1 MGAVPGVAL
10 PVEVI
15 SLGEA
20 LIDFISL
27 ESGVSLEKAP
37 GFEKCPGGA
46 PANYAVACSRL
57 GLPTGFI
64 GKVGDD
70 AFGRFLVKTLAD
82 RGVDVSQVAYSEH
95 RTALA
100 FVSIADDGERHFMFY
115 RRPCADVMLEEKD
128 IDADYISDSRMLHF
142 GTVSLSESPS
152 REATLRAV
160 ELASG
165 SGVNVS
171 FDPNIRFHLWPKT
184 REEIKEEVIS
194 VARRCDTF
202 LPSQEEAEFL
212 SGMDVEGAL
221 EEFLTWGPRTV
232 CIKLGAKGCIAG
244 DRSGTVSVPGI
255 KAKAVDATGAGDGF
269 DAGFTLGILRGKDLG
284 TSALLGNAVGSL
296 VVRKRGAMTSLPTLA
311 EVEALVR
318 ETRMARSPG

>member
-1 MGAVPGVAL
+1 M

-27 ESGVSLEKAP
+27 ESGVSLEEAS

-46 PANYAVACSRL
+46 PANYAVACARL
-57 GLPTGFI
+57 GISTGFI

-70 AFGRFLVKTLAD
+70 PFGRFLVKTLAD

-115 RRPCADVMLEEKD
+115 RRPCADVMLEDGD
-128 IDADYISDSRMLHF
+128 IDASYVADSRMLHF

-160 ELASG
+160 EMASG

-171 FDPNIRFHLWPKT
+171 FDPNIRFHLWPK
-184 REEIKEEVIS
+184 EHDEIKEEVIS
-194 VARRCDTF
+194 VTRRCDTF

-221 EEFLTWGPRTV
+221 EEFLSWGPRTV
-232 CIKLGAKGCIAG
+232 CIKLGEKGCIAG
-244 DRSGTVSVPGI
+244 DQGGIVRVSGI
-255 KAKAVDATGAGDGF
+255 RAKAVDATGAGDGF
-269 DAGFTLGILRGKDLG
+269 DAGFTFGLLRDMDLE
-284 TSALLGNAVGSL
+284 TSALFGNAVGSL

-311 EVEALVR
+311 EVQVLVNER
-318 ETRMARSPG
+318 RRDMAAR

>member
-1 MGAVPGVAL
+1 MA
-10 PVEVI
+10 VEVI

-27 ESGVSLEKAP
+27 ESGVSLEDAP

-46 PANYAVACSRL
+46 PANYAVACARL
-57 GLPTGFI
+57 GIRTGFI

-70 AFGRFLVKTLAD
+70 PFGRFLATTLASN
-82 RGVDVSQVAYSEH
+82 GVDVSQVAYSEH

-100 FVSIADDGERHFMFY
+100 FVSIAEDGDRHFMFY
-115 RRPCADVMLEEKD
+115 RRPCADTMLEEGD
-128 IDADYISDSRMLHF
+128 IDGGYIAGSRLLHF

-171 FDPNIRFHLWPKT
+171 FDPNIRFHLWAKD
-184 REEIKEEVIS
+184 REEIREEVIS
-194 VARRCDTF
+194 VARRCNTF

-212 SGMDVEGAL
+212 SGMEVEGAL
-221 EEFLTWGPRTV
+221 EEFLAWGPDRV
-232 CIKLGAKGCIAG
+232 CIKLGERGCIAG
-244 DRSGTVSVPGI
+244 DGRETVRVGGI
-255 KAKAVDATGAGDGF
+255 RARAVDCTGAGDGF
-269 DAGFTLGILRGKDLG
+269 DAGFTYGILREKDLQ
-284 TSALLGNAVGSL
+284 TSALYGNAVGSL
-296 VVRKRGAMTSLPTLA
+296 VVRKRGAMTSLPSLT
-311 EVEALVR
+311 EVEALIS
-318 ETRMARSPG
+318 RSRD